1 LRCSAGR
8 IPSRDRPIRA
18 VTTVSDR
25 IIPGIALANSP
36 HAHESENPPEVD
48 FGNSRH
54 AARPRRREL
63 DLRRTQAP
71 EPGDLPAVRQRHPR
85 RYGVAVFDGDGR
97 ITDQALFALLGFAAG
112 LRVQI
117 GVTDGHA
124 VIVRTNPSGE
134 SVLTRRAMVL
144 VPARVRRWCG
154 FGPREQ
160 VLLVA
165 VPHESALIIHGL
177 EKLDQALPKPR
188 ALIAAMQPLGGPVP
202 STPPSAVRPE
212 RGAAAHTGG
221 AASSGAGRGVLR

>member
-1 LRCSAGR
+1 MSN
-8 IPSRDRPIRA
+8 
-18 VTTVSDR
+18 R
-25 IIPGIALANSP
+25 IIPGIALTRSRQSDEPSKADSD
-36 HAHESENPPEVD
+36 NPPA
-48 FGNSRH
+48 GTRL
-54 AARPRRREL
+54 RPREL
-63 DLRRTQAP
+63 DLQRTPAP
-71 EPGDLPAVRQRHPR
+71 DPGELPAVRRRHLR

-97 ITDQALFALLGFAAG
+97 VTDQALFALLGFTAG

-117 GVTDGHA
+117 GVSDGHA
-124 VIVRTNPSGE
+124 VIVRANPAGG
-134 SVLTRRAMVL
+134 SVLTRRTMVL

-177 EKLDQALPKPR
+177 EKLDQALPGPR

-202 STPPSAVRPE
+202 STPPSAVRPA

-221 AASSGAGRGVLR
+221 AAPSGAGRGVLR